1 MLFPLDT
8 KILLIAVLIDLVV
21 GDPKWLIH
29 PTQLMGTLISFLE
42 GKLYKRESSP
52 SSKVFA
58 GALLV
63 TIVIGLTFLVGYII
77 VWICNLFSSTV
88 QIIIS
93 SWILATTIAIKGLV
107 KAGLEINNSL
117 KRKDLIS
124 ARTLVSFIVGR
135 DTDHLSEKEIV
146 RATVETIAENSSDGI
161 IAPLFYAFIGG
172 IPLALVYKSINT
184 MDSMLGYKNEKY
196 NYFGRV
202 AAKLDDIANYI
213 PARLTA
219 LLLLVAGLIL
229 RLNWRK
235 GIYHLKSDAKKHS
248 SPNSGWP
255 EATVAGLLGI
265 ALGGTNYYQGVPSH
279 QGVLGESINELSPQ
293 HIKET
298 IKITVGATFLCLL
311 VGLYILH

>member
-1 MLFPLDT
+1 LLFPLDT

-265 ALGGTNYYQGVPSH
+265 ALGGTNYYQGL
-279 QGVLGESINELSPQ
+279 LGKML
-293 HIKET
+293 
-298 IKITVGATFLCLL
+298 ATMSDLL
-311 VGLYILH
+311 FQSFSN